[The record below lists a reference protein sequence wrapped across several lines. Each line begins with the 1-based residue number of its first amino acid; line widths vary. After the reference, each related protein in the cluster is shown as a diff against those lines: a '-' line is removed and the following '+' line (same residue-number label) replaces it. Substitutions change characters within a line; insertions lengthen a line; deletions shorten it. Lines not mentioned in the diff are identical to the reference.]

1 MYPHRHSLPELRHL
15 NAENMSKKPL
25 NTYITKEKSL
35 FVGGYANYILF
46 RAYDGLYEDMLKKSV
61 LIRQCGNYRML
72 GNEYYRI
79 AVRTKAEND
88 RLIEIF
94 KEVIKE
100 KM

>member
-1 MYPHRHSLPELRHL
+1 
-15 NAENMSKKPL
+15 
-25 NTYITKEKSL
+25 
-35 FVGGYANYILF
+35 
-46 RAYDGLYEDMLKKSV
+46 
-61 LIRQCGNYRML
+61 ML

>member
-1 MYPHRHSLPELRHL
+1 MYD
-15 NAENMSKKPL
+15 
-25 NTYITKEKSL
+25 
-35 FVGGYANYILF
+35 GYANYILF

-88 RLIEIF
+88 RFIEIF